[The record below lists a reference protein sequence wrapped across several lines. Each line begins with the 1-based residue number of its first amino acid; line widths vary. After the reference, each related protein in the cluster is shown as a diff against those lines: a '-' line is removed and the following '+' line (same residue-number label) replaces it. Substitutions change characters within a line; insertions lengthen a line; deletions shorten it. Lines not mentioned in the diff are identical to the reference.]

1 MYIKKL
7 DNKKTFEK
15 DGYILLNTN
24 LSSDINFN
32 NIVNNIYTKLDDL
45 VSKKD
50 LKSYGGYAMGN
61 FGINQG
67 PLGKKL
73 FSLVFNKD
81 FVNIFENIADN
92 KIDKFC
98 VNYGGN
104 LTLPNKG
111 LQHFHIDGDFK
122 KEMYLVS
129 IATENINLMN
139 GPTEVCAGSHIK
151 NLSFWKFFFS
161 KKNKKKLT
169 INKGQILIRKHNL
182 WHRGTKN
189 KTNKYRL
196 LLSFI
201 FIPMDKKNQLV
212 SISDNLEILPNFFK
226 STLSGR
232 IQEFIYVH
240 LRFFYIIIKLI
251 YFFFLEIKIKN

>member
-15 DGYILLNTN
+15 DGFILLNSSLN
-24 LSSDINFN
+24 SDINFH
-32 NIVNNIYTKLDDL
+32 NIVNEIYTELDDL

-50 LKSYGGYAMGN
+50 LKSYGGYTMGN

-67 PLGKKL
+67 PLGRKL
-73 FSLVFNKD
+73 YSLVFND
-81 FVNIFENIADN
+81 EFVDTFENIVGS

-98 VNYGGN
+98 INYGGN

-111 LQHFHIDGDFK
+111 LQHFHLDGDFK

-129 IATENINLMN
+129 IATEDINLVN
-139 GPTEVCAGSHIK
+139 GPTEVCAGSHAK
-151 NLSFWKFFFS
+151 HLSFWKFFFS
-161 KKNKKKLT
+161 KKNKKKLI

-189 KTNKYRL
+189 NTNKYRL
-196 LLSFI
+196 LLSFV
-201 FIPMDKKNQLV
+201 FIPIDRKNQLV
-212 SISDNLEILPNFFK
+212 PISDKLEILPNFFK
-226 STLSGR
+226 SDFRGR
-232 IQEFIYVH
+232 MQELIYVH
-240 LRFFYIIIKLI
+240 LRFFHIIIKLI
-251 YFFFLEIKIKN
+251 YSFFVKK

>member
-1 MYIKKL
+1 MFTKKL
-7 DNKKTFEK
+7 DNKKIFEE
-15 DGYILLNTN
+15 DGFILLNTN
-24 LSSDINFN
+24 LNSDVNFN
-32 NIVNNIYTKLDDL
+32 NIVNEIYTELDEL

-50 LKSYGGYAMGN
+50 LKSYGGYTMGN

-73 FSLVFNKD
+73 FSLVFND
-81 FVNIFENIADN
+81 DIVNIFENIVGN
-92 KIDKFC
+92 KLDKFC

-111 LQHFHIDGDFK
+111 LQHFHMDGDFK

-161 KKNKKKLT
+161 KKNKKKLI

-182 WHRGTKN
+182 WHRGTRN
-189 KTNKYRL
+189 RTNRYRH

-201 FIPMDKKNQLV
+201 LIPMNRKNQIV
-212 SISDNLEILPNFFK
+212 PISDNLKILPNFFK
-226 STLSGR
+226 SDFSGR
-232 IQEFIYVH
+232 MQEFIYVH
-240 LRFFYIIIKLI
+240 LRFFHIIVKLI
-251 YFFFLEIKIKN
+251 YSFFFKK

>member
-15 DGYILLNTN
+15 DGFILLNTN
-24 LSSDINFN
+24 LNSDINFN
-32 NIVNNIYTKLDDL
+32 HIVNEIYTELDHL
-45 VSKKD
+45 VYNKD
-50 LKSYGGYAMGN
+50 LKSYGGYIMGN

-73 FSLVFNKD
+73 FSLVFNED
-81 FVNIFENIADN
+81 FVTIFENIIGK

-98 VNYGGN
+98 INFGGN

-111 LQHFHIDGDFK
+111 FQHFHMDGDFK

-129 IATENINLMN
+129 IATEDINLMN

-151 NLSFWKFFFS
+151 KLSFWKFFFS
-161 KKNKKKLT
+161 KKNKKKLI

-182 WHRGTKN
+182 WHRGTIN

-201 FIPMDKKNQLV
+201 FIPIDRKNQLV
-212 SISDNLEILPNFFK
+212 PISDNLKILPNFFK
-226 STLSGR
+226 SNFSGR
-232 IQEFIYVH
+232 MQEFTYVH
-240 LRFFYIIIKLI
+240 LRFFHIIIKLI
-251 YFFFLEIKIKN
+251 HSFFLEKKIKN